1 MLAADG
7 NIYGLPCNAT
17 QVLCFDPNTQQAT
30 LVGDELPGDSKW
42 AGGVLADDGNIYGI
56 PFDATQVLRFD
67 PPVQV
72 DGRHVFEDIE
82 IGGVTIPAGSSTM
95 TLLGACNRDPAL
107 VEDPERFDVTRADTQ
122 VLSFGSGIHYCL
134 GAALARLEGEALL
147 GKLLDRYEHWEITE
161 EPAWRNRMTL
171 RGVDALQVRFR

>member
-1 MLAADG
+1 M
-7 NIYGLPCNAT
+7 
-17 QVLCFDPNTQQAT
+17 
-30 LVGDELPGDSKW
+30 LPGE
-42 AGGVLADDGNIYGI
+42 AFTEG
-56 PFDATQVLRFD
+56 
-67 PPVQV
+67 
-72 DGRHVFEDIE
+72 VFEDIE

-95 TLLGACNRDPAL
+95 TLLGACNRDPSL
-107 VEDPERFDVTRADTQ
+107 VEDPERFDVTRTDTQ

>member
-1 MLAADG
+1 M
-7 NIYGLPCNAT
+7 
-17 QVLCFDPNTQQAT
+17 
-30 LVGDELPGDSKW
+30 
-42 AGGVLADDGNIYGI
+42 
-56 PFDATQVLRFD
+56 LRFD

>member
-1 MLAADG
+1 
-7 NIYGLPCNAT
+7 
-17 QVLCFDPNTQQAT
+17 
-30 LVGDELPGDSKW
+30 
-42 AGGVLADDGNIYGI
+42 
-56 PFDATQVLRFD
+56 
-67 PPVQV
+67 
-72 DGRHVFEDIE
+72 
-82 IGGVTIPAGSSTM
+82 M

-107 VEDPERFDVTRADTQ
+107 VEDPERFDVTRTDTQ

-161 EPAWRNRMTL
+161 ERAWRNRMTL